1 MAQIRLSI
9 SRFSI
14 HPLTT
19 ANWSRVPGSTF
30 SGMRSGSIGRS
41 AMFHFTQRSS
51 VSPGSHSETR
61 WPMAQVTT
69 YSSPTRQPS
78 PRPFTPS
85 TRAMS
90 RATEGFSATISFLD
104 MRFSIVL
111 EGADDGQQ
119 PGADDPLA
127 LSLDDGISLPS
138 ETTDVMEAAQA
149 NDGEG
154 GEEFVIVDGVLI
166 EYNGTGGAVTIPVR
180 S

>member
-19 ANWSRVPGSTF
+19 ENWSRVLGSTF
-30 SGMRSGSIGRS
+30 SGMRSGSIGKS

-69 YSSPTRQPS
+69 YSSPTRHPS
-78 PRPFTPS
+78 PRPLTPS

-104 MRFSIVL
+104 MRILLFDPDKGGSYGIVSNRQ
-111 EGADDGQQ
+111 GFFKH
-119 PGADDPLA
+119 P
-127 LSLDDGISLPS
+127 
-138 ETTDVMEAAQA
+138 DVK
-149 NDGEG
+149 
-154 GEEFVIVDGVLI
+154 
-166 EYNGTGGAVTIPVR
+166 
-180 S
+180 